1 MSAAGRRF
9 ETVGY
14 DVSAGIATITLDRPE
29 RRNAFTLGMGIELLD
44 AFDEVDR
51 DDDVRAVVVTGSG
64 RDFCVGADL
73 DEGFVADPAI
83 SPVHREFIERTGTVE
98 GLPRDGGGVLA
109 LRIAGCTKPV
119 VAAVRGAAVGVGA
132 TMTLPMDVRVAG
144 ESTRFGFVFARRGI
158 VPDAT
163 ASWYL
168 PRIVGIATALEWF
181 VTGRLV
187 SAEEASAARLVTH
200 RVPDEEV
207 EDRARSIAEEIVANT
222 SPVAVAAGRRML
234 WEAMS
239 MPHPWAAH
247 VLETVAIAELVEGP
261 DVQEGVAAF
270 RERRPAEFRS
280 TSADVPRVVPAWSE
294 RPTDGAD
301 GSA

>member
-1 MSAAGRRF
+1 MSAVGRRF
-9 ETVGY
+9 ESVQY
-14 DVSAGIATITLDRPE
+14 DVTAGIATVTLDRPQ
-29 RRNAFTLGMGIELLD
+29 RRNAFTLGMGLELMD
-44 AFDEVDR
+44 ALDEVDR
-51 DDDVRAVVVTGSG
+51 DDDVRAVVVAGSG

-73 DEGFVADPAI
+73 DEGFVADPSI
-83 SPVHREFIERTGTVE
+83 SPIHREFIDRTGTVE

-144 ESTRFGFVFARRGI
+144 EGTRFGFVFARRGI

-187 SAEEASAARLVTH
+187 SAEEALEARLVTH
-200 RVPDEEV
+200 RVSDDEV
-207 EDRARSIAEEIVANT
+207 EDRARSIAKEIVANT

-247 VLETVAIAELVEGP
+247 VLETRAIAELVEGP
-261 DVQEGVAAF
+261 DVREGVAAF
-270 RERRPAEFRS
+270 LERRPARFGS
-280 TSADVPRVVPAWSE
+280 TAADMPAMVPAWTE
-294 RPTDGAD
+294 RPASSAD
-301 GSA
+301 DPA